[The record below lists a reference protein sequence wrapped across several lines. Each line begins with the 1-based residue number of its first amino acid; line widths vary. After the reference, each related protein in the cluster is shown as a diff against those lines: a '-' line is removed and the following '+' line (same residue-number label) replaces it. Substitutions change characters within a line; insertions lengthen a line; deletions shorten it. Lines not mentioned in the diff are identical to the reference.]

1 MRDDGLQRKRDLAR
15 WWNRGSYRP
24 EPRYRPLRERLLGG
38 EKRGTDRSRT
48 VASSGPFSEVIVE
61 TELRD
66 TRIKEEPKETR
77 NNRRKE
83 QREKKAA
90 VCVCGS
96 VREKRERENESVK
109 AGLMDGV
116 ITGSSKK
123 VSDSSYNI
131 VICYGSD

>member
-1 MRDDGLQRKRDLAR
+1 M
-15 WWNRGSYRP
+15 
-24 EPRYRPLRERLLGG
+24 
-38 EKRGTDRSRT
+38 
-48 VASSGPFSEVIVE
+48 
-61 TELRD
+61 RD

-90 VCVCGS
+90 VCVCVWEGK
-96 VREKRERENESVK
+96 RKERERENESVK

-123 VSDSSYNI
+123 VSDSSYKI